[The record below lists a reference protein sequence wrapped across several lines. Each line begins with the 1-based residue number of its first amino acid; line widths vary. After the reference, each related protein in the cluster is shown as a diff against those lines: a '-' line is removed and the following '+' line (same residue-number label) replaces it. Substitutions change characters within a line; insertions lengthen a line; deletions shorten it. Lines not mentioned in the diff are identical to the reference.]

1 MEKIFADS
9 ALYKGKGKTR
19 TTRYTMTGTN
29 DAFPVINAQDGPLQS
44 LSYFDFRYREGRRL
58 SKHWGIKTDAALDGE
73 GRGKTRISSGVSS
86 AAPRG
91 STLTANASMEVPLTN
106 TIFYT
111 APDVNSA
118 AAEHGSTGRSGTIA
132 EAGGIRTEGGRQGQL
147 QSVRLQANSGGAFGD
162 DITPRLDAGLYGQE
176 NAASRKETAEVDG
189 RSVLKGAADLV
200 KATGGKLW
208 NIKAAE
214 LFDQSDLLTTKK
226 GIDYLTVDDSKLDCL
241 ITDLLSRQR

>member
-91 STLTANASMEVPLTN
+91 STSTANASMEVPLVS

-147 QSVRLQANSGGAFGD
+147 SNLS
-162 DITPRLDAGLYGQE
+162 
-176 NAASRKETAEVDG
+176 ASRQTAGALSEMTSRPGWTRGSMG
-189 RSVLKGAADLV
+189 RKMLPPGRRRRRWTEGLCS
-200 KATGGKLW
+200 KARRIW
-208 NIKAAE
+208 
-214 LFDQSDLLTTKK
+214 
-226 GIDYLTVDDSKLDCL
+226 
-241 ITDLLSRQR
+241 